1 MRSFRNSSPIL
12 AALVGATLMTACDDL
27 STSPS
32 RTPQVTLSFTSPATG
47 DATSAGTS
55 SAAVSLATDSQGRR
69 LQLDRV
75 QLLIAEVEL
84 KRLLHDTCAEEDD
97 ACEKFESGP
106 SLVDLPLDGGVV
118 TPFTSPI
125 APDTYEELELEIDQP
140 EDDDGSRARFAAAHP
155 DWPSKATVRV
165 QGSYDAG
172 TGGGAQPFDV
182 FLEIEAEIEREF
194 ATPLVV
200 DASTDPGSINV
211 TVAVDLGDWFRRAG
225 GELID
230 PRTLAADANL
240 MDIVEENVERSF
252 AAFEDHDGDG
262 RDDSDDDDDS
272 DRDHGED
279 D

>member
-1 MRSFRNSSPIL
+1 MRSFRRGSPML

-27 STSPS
+27 STSPA
-32 RTPQVTLSFTSPATG
+32 RTPQVTLSFTAPASG
-47 DATSAGTS
+47 DAGTPGTTTAAG
-55 SAAVSLATDSQGRR
+55 AQVTDGAGRR
-69 LQLDRV
+69 IELDRV

-84 KRLLHDTCAEEDD
+84 KRLRHDQCAEEDD
-97 ACEKFESGP
+97 ACEKFQSGP

-125 APDTYEELELEIDQP
+125 TPDTYEELELEIDQP
-140 EDDDGSRARFAAAHP
+140 EDDDGSRARFAAEHP

-165 QGSYDAG
+165 TGSYDAG

-200 DASTDPGSINV
+200 DATTDPASINV
-211 TVAVDLGDWFRRAG
+211 TVEIDLADWFRRAG

-230 PRTLAADANL
+230 PRALAGDANL
-240 MDIVEENVERSF
+240 MDIVEENVEQSF

-262 RDDSDDDDDS
+262 RDDSDDDDRS
-272 DRDHGED
+272 GRDHDED

>member
-1 MRSFRNSSPIL
+1 MRSLRSGSSML
-12 AALVGATLMTACDDL
+12 AAIAAATLLTACDDL
-27 STSPS
+27 ATSPARS
-32 RTPQVTLSFTSPATG
+32 PQVSLSFTSPASG
-47 DATSAGTS
+47 DAGTGGS
-55 SAAVSLATDSQGRR
+55 PTAAQVTDGAGRR
-69 LQLDRV
+69 IELDRV

-84 KRLLHDTCAEEDD
+84 KRLLHDECAEEDD
-97 ACEKFESGP
+97 ACEKFQSGP

-125 APDTYEELELEIDQP
+125 TPDTYEELELEIDQP
-140 EDDDGSRARFAAAHP
+140 EDDDGSRARFAAEHP
-155 DWPSKATVRV
+155 DWPRKATVRV
-165 QGSYDAG
+165 TGRYDAG

-200 DASTDPGSINV
+200 DATTDPTSINV
-211 TVAVDLGDWFRRAG
+211 TVQVDLADWFRRAG

-230 PRTLAADANL
+230 PRTLATDANL

-262 RDDSDDDDDS
+262 HEDSDDDDRS
-272 DRDHGED
+272 GRDHDED